1 MHLARCCL
9 LALLLN
15 ETSTFH
21 PRLLCCPT
29 PERSLLNASKSYCLS
44 LGGDPNLSEL
54 KCLLDETG
62 IKILASGGFVDEERH
77 S

>member
-29 PERSLLNASKSYCLS
+29 PERSLLNASKRYYLS
-44 LGGDPNLSEL
+44 LVGDPNLSEL

-62 IKILASGGFVDEERH
+62 IKILASGGFMDEERH